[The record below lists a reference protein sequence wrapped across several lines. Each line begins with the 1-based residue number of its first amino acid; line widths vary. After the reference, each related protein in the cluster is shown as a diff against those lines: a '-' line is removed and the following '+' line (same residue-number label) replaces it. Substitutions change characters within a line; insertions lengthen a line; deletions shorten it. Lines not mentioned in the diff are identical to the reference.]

1 VRVLCVRS
9 INSTKRPWHHDGRG
23 DKRFG
28 VVRSEARAKEF
39 NPSRPVTPA
48 DLCQL
53 FGSRRDANILLE
65 APGARRAEKKVT
77 GEEAHKE
84 VLLRRQPP

>member
-1 VRVLCVRS
+1 MRS
-9 INSTKRPWHHDGRG
+9 INSTKRPSHHHGRG

-28 VVRSEARAKEF
+28 VVRSETRAKEF

-53 FGSRRDANILLE
+53 LGTRRHAHILLE

-77 GEEAHKE
+77 GEEAHQE